1 MKSRCSFSISIM
13 QTLYLTGS
21 SGALAAAVRE
31 HYLSQGWNVAGFD
44 RTDDGFR
51 HNNFRFYQSDAF
63 SESSIS
69 ENFQKALADLGTPRA
84 LVATVGGVKPWTSV
98 SDMSLEDF
106 RFLVDLNL
114 VSFFLAAKHAM
125 RLMKDGGTITS
136 IGAMPALEPS
146 AKKGGYVAAK
156 AGVIA
161 LTRVLA
167 EEGKSIEINA
177 NSIVPTIIHTKAN
190 EEWGDPEEIPKWT
203 EPEDIAALCF
213 YLSSEAGKSINGSV
227 IRIPNRM

>member
-1 MKSRCSFSISIM
+1 MP
-13 QTLYLTGS
+13 TLYLTGS
-21 SGALAAAVRE
+21 SGAFARAVRE
-31 HYLSQGWNVAGFD
+31 HYLREGWSVAGFD
-44 RTDDGFR
+44 RTDNDFR
-51 HNNFRFYQSDAF
+51 HDRFRFYQTDALI
-63 SESSIS
+63 ESSVDV
-69 ENFQKALADLGTPRA
+69 NFQKASTNLGTPQA
-84 LVATVGGVKPWTSV
+84 LVATVGGVRPWTPV

-114 VSFFLAAKHAM
+114 VSFFLAAKYAM
-125 RLMKDGGTITS
+125 KTMKGGGTITS
-136 IGAMPALEPS
+136 IGALPALEPS

-167 EEGKSIEINA
+167 EEGKSIDINA
-177 NSIVPTIIHTKAN
+177 NSIVPTVIHTKSN
-190 EEWGDPEEIPKWT
+190 EDWGSPEEIPKWT

-227 IRIPNRM
+227 IRMPNRM